1 MGSSF
6 NNSSG
11 LALERGLWAGAAVAT
26 VIVTLRI
33 IAKFKIHHFRL
44 DDILMLVAL
53 ALTIASTVCLTLCVN
68 YGFGSDLTKL
78 DRHDQEGV
86 LKYIAIQV
94 PLVTFSTG
102 IARFSFAYYL
112 IGILG
117 GNKKYMIALWAAGLL
132 QLACNI
138 VSAVLPLSICKDVRI
153 LWDASIKTT
162 CGNSTDVVDFSYF
175 SSSNRKNA
183 AVNTTT
189 DLFLAIFPTVI
200 FWNLNLKTSIKIS
213 LIGLLS
219 LGVVAMVASIIKTT
233 KLDEVPSVVNL
244 GAGGAVGL
252 IRWGYAEN
260 LIIIITSSVPC
271 IRPLLMSSVR
281 KFSSAARSRSYELT
295 GPFSGNKGTSKN
307 ATAQS
312 RMREQHTSENQHDD
326 DCDSIEQILKDLHKP
341 QSVLDRGN
349 NTGAGAGG
357 GRGIQKQVEISIVSN
372 QRSGRGFE

>member
-1 MGSSF
+1 MGSSS

-26 VIVTLRI
+26 VIVTLRV
-33 IAKFKIHHFRL
+33 IAKFKIHHFRV
-44 DDILMLVAL
+44 DDVLMLVSL

-78 DRHDQEGV
+78 PPHDQKGV

-102 IARFSFAYYL
+102 IARFSFVLYL
-112 IGILG
+112 VGILG
-117 GNKKYMIALWAAGLL
+117 GNKKYSIALWTAGVL

-138 VSAVLPLSICKDVRI
+138 VSAILPLSICRDVRI
-153 LWDASIKTT
+153 LWDITVKTT
-162 CGNSTDVVDFSYF
+162 CGNSTDVVNFSYF
-175 SSSNRKNA
+175 SSS
-183 AVNTTT
+183 VNTAT
-189 DLFLAIFPTVI
+189 DLFLAVFPTII
-200 FWNLNLKTSIKIS
+200 FWSLNLKMRIKIS
-213 LIGLLS
+213 LITLLS
-219 LGVVAMVASIIKTT
+219 LGVVAMAASIIKTT
-233 KLDEVPSVVNL
+233 KLDEVPSVTNL

-271 IRPLLMSSVR
+271 VRPLLMSSVR

-295 GPFSGNKGTSKN
+295 GPFSGNKGTAKN

-312 RMREQHTSENQHDD
+312 RMHEQHTSENQDD
-326 DCDSIEQILKDLHKP
+326 ADSIEQILKDIHLP
-341 QSVLDRGN
+341 NSVLES
-349 NTGAGAGG
+349 
-357 GRGIQKQVEISIVSN
+357 GRGGIKKQVEISVS
-372 QRSGRGFE
+372 RSGL